1 MEEKVLRL
9 NKGFEYLR
17 SIGMV
22 HTQADVAKA
31 MGASRPNVSSALKGD
46 GKVLTDKFLKRFA
59 NAFDVLSQDWLLTGE
74 GPMLTSDLS
83 GSVHQQSSGDYS
95 PNVNG
100 TGNVVVVVGGVGG
113 GAVEDMA
120 TALRKALGTIET
132 QSSTISTLTE
142 IIQELR
148 QQINENNNLKKG

>member
-74 GPMLTSDLS
+74 GPMLTSD
-83 GSVHQQSSGDYS
+83 
-95 PNVNG
+95 VNG
-100 TGNVVVVVGGVGG
+100 SGNVVGSPYGP
-113 GAVEDMA
+113 AVEDVTA
-120 TALRKALGTIET
+120 ALRQAVGTIEQQT
-132 QSSTISTLTE
+132 HIITTLTDLVRDL
-142 IIQELR
+142 QE
-148 QQINENNNLKKG
+148 QIKEQKKKG

>member
-1 MEEKVLRL
+1 MRERFERFDKYMRLKGLNDNQVTQQCSLSQGLLGQARTGKSDLGPASINKILKIYQDL
-9 NKGFEYLR
+9 NK
-17 SIGMV
+17 V
-22 HTQADVAKA
+22 
-31 MGASRPNVSSALKGD
+31 
-46 GKVLTDKFLKRFA
+46 
-59 NAFDVLSQDWLLTGE
+59 WLLTGE

-83 GSVHQQSSGDYS
+83 GS
-95 PNVNG
+95 
-100 TGNVVVVVGGVGG
+100 GNVVGGVGG

-120 TALRKALGTIET
+120 MALRKALGTIET

>member
-9 NKGFEYLR
+9 NKWFEYLR

-100 TGNVVVVVGGVGG
+100 TGNVVVVGGVGG

>member
-1 MEEKVLRL
+1 MCYTEELRKFFDNQGITQKAIAQRMNVDPAYINKLL
-9 NKGFEYLR
+9 NGKKAFGR
-17 SIGMV
+17 N
-22 HTQADVAKA
+22 TAKQFQDLY
-31 MGASRPNVSSALKGD
+31 GLSS
-46 GKVLTDKFLKRFA
+46 T
-59 NAFDVLSQDWLLTGE
+59 WLLTGE

-100 TGNVVVVVGGVGG
+100 SGNVVGG

-132 QSSTISTLTE
+132 QSSTISTLTDLVRDL
-142 IIQELR
+142 QE
-148 QQINENNNLKKG
+148 QIKEQKKKG

>member
-74 GPMLTSDLS
+74 GPMLTSDMS
-83 GSVHQQSSGDYS
+83 GSIHQQSSGDYS

-100 TGNVVVVVGGVGG
+100 TGNVVGG

-120 TALRKALGTIET
+120 MALRKALGTIET
-132 QSSTISTLTE
+132 QSSTISTLTDLVRD
-142 IIQELR
+142 LR
-148 QQINENNNLKKG
+148 KQIEEQTKKG

>member
-1 MEEKVLRL
+1 METVKDRIIAYIKYIGISQKKFEETVGISNGYVNNVKASPSSTVLQKIFGAYPEL
-9 NKGFEYLR
+9 NK
-17 SIGMV
+17 
-22 HTQADVAKA
+22 
-31 MGASRPNVSSALKGD
+31 
-46 GKVLTDKFLKRFA
+46 
-59 NAFDVLSQDWLLTGE
+59 DWLLTGE

-83 GSVHQQSSGDYS
+83 GSVHQQSSGDNS

-100 TGNVVVVVGGVGG
+100 SGNVVGGVGG

>member
-1 MEEKVLRL
+1 MEGKVLRL

-17 SIGMV
+17 NIGMV

-46 GKVLTDKFLKRFA
+46 EKVLTDKFLKRFA

-83 GSVHQQSSGDYS
+83 GSVHQQSSGDNF

-100 TGNVVVVVGGVGG
+100 SGNVVGGVGG

>member
-1 MEEKVLRL
+1 MEGKVLRL

-17 SIGMV
+17 NIGMV

-46 GKVLTDKFLKRFA
+46 EKVLTDKFLKRFA

-83 GSVHQQSSGDYS
+83 GSVHQQSSGDNS

-100 TGNVVVVVGGVGG
+100 SGNVVGGVGG

-148 QQINENNNLKKG
+148 QQINENNN

>member
-100 TGNVVVVVGGVGG
+100 SGNVVGG

-132 QSSTISTLTE
+132 QSSTISTLTDLVRDL
-142 IIQELR
+142 QE
-148 QQINENNNLKKG
+148 QIKEQKKKG

>member
-1 MEEKVLRL
+1 MEGKVLRL

-17 SIGMV
+17 NIGMV

-46 GKVLTDKFLKRFA
+46 EKVLTDKFLKRFA

-83 GSVHQQSSGDYS
+83 GSVHQQSSGDNS

-100 TGNVVVVVGGVGG
+100 SGNVVGGVGG

-132 QSSTISTLTE
+132 QSSTICTLTDLVRD
-142 IIQELR
+142 LR
-148 QQINENNNLKKG
+148 KQIEEQTKKG

>member
-1 MEEKVLRL
+1 MCYTEELRKFFDNQGITQKAIAQRMNVDPAYINKLL
-9 NKGFEYLR
+9 NGKKAFGR
-17 SIGMV
+17 N
-22 HTQADVAKA
+22 TAKQFQDLY
-31 MGASRPNVSSALKGD
+31 GLSS
-46 GKVLTDKFLKRFA
+46 T
-59 NAFDVLSQDWLLTGE
+59 WLLTGE

-83 GSVHQQSSGDYS
+83 GS
-95 PNVNG
+95 
-100 TGNVVVVVGGVGG
+100 GNVVVVGGVGG

-120 TALRKALGTIET
+120 MALRKALGTIET

>member
-1 MEEKVLRL
+1 MEGKVLRL

-17 SIGMV
+17 NIGMV

-46 GKVLTDKFLKRFA
+46 EKVLTDKFLKRFA

-100 TGNVVVVVGGVGG
+100 SGNVVGG

-120 TALRKALGTIET
+120 MALRKALGTIET
-132 QSSTISTLTE
+132 QSSTISTLTDLVRD
-142 IIQELR
+142 LR
-148 QQINENNNLKKG
+148 KQIKEQKKKG

>member
-1 MEEKVLRL
+1 METVKDRIITYIKYTGISQKKFEETVGISNGYVNNVKASPSSTVLQKIFGAYPEL
-9 NKGFEYLR
+9 NK
-17 SIGMV
+17 
-22 HTQADVAKA
+22 
-31 MGASRPNVSSALKGD
+31 
-46 GKVLTDKFLKRFA
+46 
-59 NAFDVLSQDWLLTGE
+59 DWLLTGE

-100 TGNVVVVVGGVGG
+100 TGNVVGGVGG

-120 TALRKALGTIET
+120 MALRKALGTIET

-142 IIQELR
+142 IVRDLR
-148 QQINENNNLKKG
+148 KQIEEQTKKG

>member
-1 MEEKVLRL
+1 MEEKVFRL

-74 GPMLTSDLS
+74 GPMLTSDMS

-95 PNVNG
+95 PN
-100 TGNVVVVVGGVGG
+100 VGGVGG

-132 QSSTISTLTE
+132 QSSTISTLTDLVRD
-142 IIQELR
+142 LR
-148 QQINENNNLKKG
+148 KQIEEQTKKG

>member
-1 MEEKVLRL
+1 MEGKVLRL

-17 SIGMV
+17 NIGMV

-46 GKVLTDKFLKRFA
+46 EKVLTDKFLKRFA

-83 GSVHQQSSGDYS
+83 GSVHQQSSGDNS

-100 TGNVVVVVGGVGG
+100 SGNVVGGVGG

-120 TALRKALGTIET
+120 MALRKALGTIET

>member
-1 MEEKVLRL
+1 MEKKVLRL
-9 NKGFEYLR
+9 NKGYEYLR

-74 GPMLTSDLS
+74 GPMLASDLS
-83 GSVHQQSSGDYS
+83 GSVHQQSSGDYF

-100 TGNVVVVVGGVGG
+100 SGNVVGGVGG

-120 TALRKALGTIET
+120 MALRKALGTIET

>member
-83 GSVHQQSSGDYS
+83 GSGDYS

-100 TGNVVVVVGGVGG
+100 SGNVVGGVGG

-142 IIQELR
+142 IVRDLR
-148 QQINENNNLKKG
+148 KQIEEQTKKG

>member
-1 MEEKVLRL
+1 METVKNRIITYIKLTGISQKKFEETVGISNGYVNNVKASPSSTVLQKIFGAYPEL
-9 NKGFEYLR
+9 NK
-17 SIGMV
+17 
-22 HTQADVAKA
+22 
-31 MGASRPNVSSALKGD
+31 
-46 GKVLTDKFLKRFA
+46 
-59 NAFDVLSQDWLLTGE
+59 DWLLTGE

-83 GSVHQQSSGDYS
+83 GSVHQQSTGDNS

-100 TGNVVVVVGGVGG
+100 SGNVVGSVGG

-142 IIQELR
+142 IVRDLR
-148 QQINENNNLKKG
+148 KQIEEQTKKG

>member
-1 MEEKVLRL
+1 MCYTEELRKFFDNQGITKKAIAQRMNVDQAYINKLL
-9 NKGFEYLR
+9 NGKKAFGR
-17 SIGMV
+17 N
-22 HTQADVAKA
+22 TAKQFQNLY
-31 MGASRPNVSSALKGD
+31 GLSS
-46 GKVLTDKFLKRFA
+46 T
-59 NAFDVLSQDWLLTGE
+59 WLLTGE

-100 TGNVVVVVGGVGG
+100 TGNVVGGVGG

-132 QSSTISTLTE
+132 QSRTISTLTE

>member
-1 MEEKVLRL
+1 
-9 NKGFEYLR
+9 
-17 SIGMV
+17 
-22 HTQADVAKA
+22 
-31 MGASRPNVSSALKGD
+31 
-46 GKVLTDKFLKRFA
+46 
-59 NAFDVLSQDWLLTGE
+59 
-74 GPMLTSDLS
+74 MLTSDMS
-83 GSVHQQSSGDYS
+83 GSVHQQSSGDNS

-100 TGNVVVVVGGVGG
+100 SGNVVGSVGG

>member
-1 MEEKVLRL
+1 METVKDRIITYIKYTGISQKKFEETVGISNGYVNNVKASPSSTVLQKIFGAYPEL
-9 NKGFEYLR
+9 NK
-17 SIGMV
+17 
-22 HTQADVAKA
+22 
-31 MGASRPNVSSALKGD
+31 
-46 GKVLTDKFLKRFA
+46 
-59 NAFDVLSQDWLLTGE
+59 DWLLTGE

-100 TGNVVVVVGGVGG
+100 TGNVVGGVGG

-132 QSSTISTLTE
+132 QNSTISTLTDLVRD
-142 IIQELR
+142 LR
-148 QQINENNNLKKG
+148 KQIEEQTKKG

>member
-1 MEEKVLRL
+1 MEGKVLRL

-17 SIGMV
+17 NIGMV

-46 GKVLTDKFLKRFA
+46 EKVLTDKFLKRFA

-83 GSVHQQSSGDYS
+83 GSVHQQSSGDNS

-100 TGNVVVVVGGVGG
+100 SGNVVGGVGG